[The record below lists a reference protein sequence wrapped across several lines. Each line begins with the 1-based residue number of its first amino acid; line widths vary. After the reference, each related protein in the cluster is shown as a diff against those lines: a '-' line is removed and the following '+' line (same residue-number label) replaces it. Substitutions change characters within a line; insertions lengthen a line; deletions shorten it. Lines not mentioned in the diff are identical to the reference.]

1 LIKLFHE
8 KKIKKYFEGNR
19 LSYYIRL
26 IFFLKEKFQ
35 IYEIK
40 EYCIGT
46 GKILCHLENYGGF

>member
-46 GKILCHLENYGGF
+46 GKNIMPP